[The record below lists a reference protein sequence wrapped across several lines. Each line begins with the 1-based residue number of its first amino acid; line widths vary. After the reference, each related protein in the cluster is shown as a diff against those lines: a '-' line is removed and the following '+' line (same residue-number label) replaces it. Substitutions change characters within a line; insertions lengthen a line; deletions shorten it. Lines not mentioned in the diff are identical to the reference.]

1 MIVCRRTHVEDRTDF
16 EPEMENF
23 LIILKVLD
31 RFELLRYKELTLGQR
46 FCSVLGMV
54 GLKN

>member
-1 MIVCRRTHVEDRTDF
+1 MEDITDF
-16 EPEMENF
+16 EPEMQNF

-31 RFELLRYKELTLGQR
+31 EVELLRYKEFTLGQR